1 MLEEASRSLPPA
13 VLHPATIILFILL
26 VRAVL
31 KTPHASGRLLIV
43 IVWLRYVMQAY
54 HEITYISVGGVSI
67 NALGSLAVC
76 CAGAFV
82 LRRQI
87 GELGRYPIILSL
99 MVVIVASGLMNGAV
113 EPMIETILKW
123 GYFLIVMLAVQDC
136 IRRDGD
142 VRILGLLLWAF
153 APPLVYQALSIG
165 LGVGKAGES
174 DGSVSFIG
182 GYNHEAAFSVVLV
195 TCFAVASLAPKL
207 NPAVRLFLLIACLA
221 GIFAANYRTSFI
233 AIAPMAFGYFVFGAA
248 RAAKPARRVVISL
261 VGFIIMAGGFVAA
274 NVLLSER
281 LNDVAIAAG
290 ETDELIRPTE
300 EFTVADQ
307 KLLSGRLYIWN
318 RYIEGYTAGE
328 DKNLLLG
335 FGPDAWVEVFGV
347 YAHNTII
354 SYLYEFG
361 LAGAVLIVLVWL
373 AMLGRVFRVRDWALR
388 GQLVCVHL
396 GFFLLNMATMPFWQ
410 IEGLILYGVLCGYTL
425 CVSPSRVRKPM
436 IRHYTPPAPMKT
448 VPDWWRDPARPPETK
463 QAEA

>member
-1 MLEEASRSLPPA
+1 MLEEASRALPPA
-13 VLHPATIILFILL
+13 ALHPATAILFLL
-26 VRAVL
+26 LMRAVL

-54 HEITYISVGGVSI
+54 HEITYISFGGVSI

-76 CAGAFV
+76 CVGAFV
-82 LRRQI
+82 LRRQA

-99 MVVIVASGLMNGAV
+99 VGVVVVSGLMNGAV
-113 EPMIETILKW
+113 TPMIETVLKW

-153 APPLVYQALSIG
+153 APPLVYQALSVG

-174 DGSVSFIG
+174 DGSISFIG
-182 GYNHEAAFSVVLV
+182 GYNHEAAFSIVLV

-233 AIAPMAFGYFVFGAA
+233 AVAPIAFGYFVFGAA
-248 RAAKPARRVVISL
+248 RAARPARRILISL
-261 VGFIIMAGGFVAA
+261 LGFIVMAGGFVAA
-274 NVLLSER
+274 NVLLSDR
-281 LNDVAIAAG
+281 LNDVAVAA
-290 ETDELIRPTE
+290 DESEFIRPTE

-318 RYIEGYTAGE
+318 RYLEGYEAGD

-335 FGPDAWVEVFGV
+335 YGPDAWVEPFGV
-347 YAHNTII
+347 YAHNTIV

-361 LAGAVLIVLVWL
+361 LLGAVLIVLVWL
-373 AMLGRVFRVRDWALR
+373 AMIGRALRIRDWALR
-388 GQLVCVHL
+388 GQLVCVHI

-425 CVSPSRVRKPM
+425 CLSPLRARRPM
-436 IRHYTPPAPMKT
+436 IRHYTPPTPMKK
-448 VPDWWRDPARPPETK
+448 VPDWWKDPARPPEADK
-463 QAEA
+463 AKA